1 MPNEESKQN
10 DQLREPAF
18 RVEGMSTGGRT
29 SRPSARSWIRSSHGQ
44 SCGIA
49 AGLIAV
55 FLITG
60 NACAQSAKVAPKSDP
75 DGIRPSYQICLDKT
89 GGVTPSMR
97 DCIGAEYE
105 YQDKRLNQAYR
116 SLMDGLDSTGR
127 TSLRAEERKWIAQRD
142 RSCKPPT
149 ADDGQAQELM
159 YRDCLLTKTAKRATA
174 LEARAR

>member
-1 MPNEESKQN
+1 MKNEEPKQN
-10 DQLREPAF
+10 EPLRERAF
-18 RVEGMSTGGRT
+18 ARYWTR
-29 SRPSARSWIRSSHGQ
+29 SRYGQ
-44 SCGIA
+44 RGGIA
-49 AGLIAV
+49 AGILAV
-55 FLITG
+55 LLITG
-60 NACAQSAKVAPKSDP
+60 SACAQGATAAPKSDP

-105 YQDKRLNQAYR
+105 YQDKRLNQAYK

-127 TSLRAEERKWIAQRD
+127 SSLRAEERKWMAQRD